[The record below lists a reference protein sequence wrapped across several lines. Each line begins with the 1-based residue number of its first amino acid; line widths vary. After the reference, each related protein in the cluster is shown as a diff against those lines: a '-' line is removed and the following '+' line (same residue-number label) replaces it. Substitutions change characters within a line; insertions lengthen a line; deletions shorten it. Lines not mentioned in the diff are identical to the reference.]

1 MSLPLLPLRQQER
14 ELQVQKRPES
24 RCLTARPQMLRAESG
39 KNSVSWARCTLKR
52 LALLPAGRKV
62 GGLFHFGVV
71 HSFAICL
78 AQPRNATQLF
88 CEGLRT

>member
-1 MSLPLLPLRQQER
+1 MSSPPPSLSQQPLKLLNH
-14 ELQVQKRPES
+14 RPDIRS
-24 RCLTARPQMLRAESG
+24 LTASPQMLRAECG